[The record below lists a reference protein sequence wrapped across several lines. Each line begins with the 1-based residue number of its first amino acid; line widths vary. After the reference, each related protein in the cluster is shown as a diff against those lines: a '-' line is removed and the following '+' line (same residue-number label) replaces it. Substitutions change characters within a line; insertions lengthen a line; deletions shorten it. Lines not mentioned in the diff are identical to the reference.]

1 MKVNLTYQVE
11 FDEVPSEV
19 NRFVTKAAAK
29 ANDLRIK
36 LTELNY
42 VSGRGYEFVN
52 TLSEVREMIR
62 LIDDELDAA
71 SSITIGFEKA
81 VLEQAT
87 NDQEPADTTSVVDP
101 KVNTEDNEHD
111 ES

>member
-11 FDEVPSEV
+11 FEEVPEEV
-19 NRFVTKAAAK
+19 NRFVTKASSK

-36 LTELNY
+36 LSELKY

-52 TLSEVREMIR
+52 ILSEARDILR
-62 LIDDELDAA
+62 LIDDELDSA
-71 SSITIGFEKA
+71 STITIGFEKA

-87 NDQEPADTTSVVDP
+87 QQQDNPEVDPADDP
-101 KVNTEDNEHD
+101 EVSAEANEH
-111 ES
+111 EQS

>member
-29 ANDLRIK
+29 VNDLRIK

-52 TLSEVREMIR
+52 TLSEAREMIR

-71 SSITIGFEKA
+71 ISITIGFEKA

-87 NDQEPADTTSVVDP
+87 KDQDDTDTTSVIDP
-101 KVNTEDNEHD
+101 EVSTEDDEHD